1 MDKITALLQLAEDSE
16 LPDTLTVWDICRLSY
31 PEDQRQQQRFLE
43 FLTRHIAKGT
53 LATAGA
59 VDLLEKDRPGYS
71 VVTATILGGGNPF
84 RTYWEPRPPPPKTA
98 VFLVCQ
104 SALWGLLDRTA
115 FQPSPGPYLA
125 RWRDP
130 TATPALTSPAPA
142 APLVDHQARSGGDS
156 EAAMSARLSNEALG
170 ADTRNRL
177 RESANRAKELH
188 DVRRAE
194 WQRWYDKAME
204 FHGNPDKKPNFSH
217 LARRVKKALGLP
229 DSISTIRQKLGEIH
243 RVKFDMS
250 KKI

>member
-1 MDKITALLQLAEDSE
+1 MRLAEDSE
-16 LPDTLTVWDICRLSY
+16 LPDTLTVWDICRLGY

-43 FLTRHIAKGT
+43 FLHRHIAKGT
-53 LATAGA
+53 LATAGT

-84 RTYWEPRPPPPKTA
+84 RTYWEPRPRPPKTA

-115 FQPSPGPYLA
+115 FQPPPGPYLA
-125 RWRDP
+125 RWRAP
-130 TATPALTSPAPA
+130 TVTPTLPSPAFA
-142 APLVDHQARSGGDS
+142 APPVDHQARSEGDS
-156 EAAMSARLSNEALG
+156 ETDLDALLSDAALG

-177 RESANRAKELH
+177 QGYANRAKETH
-188 DVRRAE
+188 DERHVE

-229 DSISTIRQKLGEIH
+229 ESISTIRQKVGEVH
-243 RVKFDMS
+243 RAKFDMS